1 MQTKTLRPTLLRVGI
16 ILFAIAGCADSE
28 SASVDL
34 RIYGES
40 FVEERLDT
48 ADGWTITFDSFVVRI
63 DELTLGST
71 ELMPAQSFDLTD
83 ASAGAGQLIASLT
96 LPTGVYNDLEFVL
109 HIASVSGAATKDGEV
124 KTFDWTFEQST
135 RYGTCEEQVIVAAA
149 GGTTTEITV
158 HADHLF
164 YDSLVSEE
172 PNVLFQAIA
181 DADLDQDGAISQQ
194 ELSTAD
200 IGAYDPGSTATVPS
214 LWEWLLAQSEQAA
227 HINGEGHCAQVR

>member
-1 MQTKTLRPTLLRVGI
+1 
-16 ILFAIAGCADSE
+16 
-28 SASVDL
+28 
-34 RIYGES
+34 
-40 FVEERLDT
+40 
-48 ADGWTITFDSFVVRI
+48 
-63 DELTLGST
+63 
-71 ELMPAQSFDLTD
+71 MPAQSFDLTD
-83 ASAGAGQLIASLT
+83 ASAGTGQLIASLT

-172 PNVLFQAIA
+172 PNVLFQALA

-200 IGAYDPGSTATVPS
+200 ISAYDPGSTATVPS
-214 LWEWLLAQSEQAA
+214 LWGGYSHRASRP